1 MKAANQQKW
10 GRRILRNIRICLCP
24 FVVLFSVSR
33 AESVRVVSQT
43 VGSDELLLAIAAPEQ
58 IAALSHISTE
68 TQFSA
73 VAEEARRYPQIAMG
87 DAETILKY
95 HPTLVLGADYSRGE
109 LLDQIERAGVKVI
122 RFSHYDSLADAYGNL
137 RLLAKELGAEAEAR
151 AERVIME
158 TEARVTALRKR
169 LAGVELV
176 KVIAP
181 STYGVIGGTGTTFQ
195 DLCDHAGAQNLAA
208 TVGGLEGHATAPTES
223 MLTWPV
229 EKVVVSG
236 EDAESAL
243 APYRRILPYQF
254 MDAVRE
260 SRVALIEPYMMSSV
274 SHHRVDGYERLA
286 RELHPEVFDD

>member
-43 VGSDELLLAIAAPEQ
+43 VGSDELLLAIAAPAQ

-73 VAEEARRYPQIAMG
+73 VAEEARQYPQIAMG

-122 RFSHYDSLADAYGNL
+122 RFSPGHFSTSW
-137 RLLAKELGAEAEAR
+137 R
-151 AERVIME
+151 AM
-158 TEARVTALRKR
+158 ANCSA
-169 LAGVELV
+169 
-176 KVIAP
+176 
-181 STYGVIGGTGTTFQ
+181 
-195 DLCDHAGAQNLAA
+195 AQN
-208 TVGGLEGHATAPTES
+208 S
-223 MLTWPV
+223 
-229 EKVVVSG
+229 S
-236 EDAESAL
+236 SA
-243 APYRRILPYQF
+243 
-254 MDAVRE
+254 
-260 SRVALIEPYMMSSV
+260 
-274 SHHRVDGYERLA
+274 
-286 RELHPEVFDD
+286 